1 MSVQLNADATVCNAG
16 VRCMFNIVSMNDISK
31 LNEN

>member
-1 MSVQLNADATVCNAG
+1 MSVQLNADETVCNAG
-16 VRCMFNIVSMNDISK
+16 VLCMFNIVNVNDSSK